1 MRHVISITLNELRV
15 SFGKPVSLVFLIGL
29 PLAFTVVLGLAMGTT
44 GGPPTIRVDAVD
56 LDGSAL
62 SARLVGALRDV
73 GGETLT
79 ICTLTDSRDVQ
90 PEECDLAADAELAP
104 EALAAQRL
112 EDGVTYAAVIVPDG
126 FGARLLAGEDVTVAY
141 RANADL
147 SAPMFIR
154 QSVDAAIRRV
164 SGSVVAARLS
174 ADAARTVGALSE
186 PQRATFFNDVYQA
199 AEKAW
204 QEPPVVLSVEATVQ
218 EEESGSAAGF
228 SQSAPGMACMFV
240 MVNVLGVAQAL
251 VASRQNWTFQRL
263 MVMPVP
269 RWAIVAGKVMAYYL
283 AGLCAFL
290 IILGV
295 GGLVGVRYGDSPL
308 AALAVA
314 VVYTLTVSA
323 MGLAFATFARTLGQA
338 SALSTLI
345 GIVLAP
351 LGGAWWPL
359 DVVPQAMN
367 VAGHIVSPIAWAM
380 DAFNGMIYYGKGLG
394 DILPYLGILLMYA
407 AVFFAVGVL
416 RFKYE

>member
-15 SFGKPVSLVFLIGL
+15 NFGNAVTLVFLIGL
-29 PLAFTVVLGLAMGTT
+29 PLAFTVVLGLAMG
-44 GGPPTIRVDAVD
+44 GASGQPTIRVDMVD
-56 LDGSAL
+56 LDGSEL
-62 SARLVGALRDV
+62 SARLVSALRDV

-79 ICTLTDSRDVQ
+79 VCILTDLREEQ
-90 PEECDLAADAELAP
+90 PEACDLSSETELAP
-104 EALAAQRL
+104 EPLAAQRL
-112 EDGVTYAAVIVPDG
+112 EDGVTYATVVIPGG
-126 FGARLLAGEDVTVAY
+126 FSDQLLAGEDVTVAY

-174 ADAARTVGALSE
+174 ADAAQTVGALDES
-186 PQRATFFNDVYQA
+186 QRAAFFNDVYRA
-199 AEKAW
+199 AEEAW
-204 QEPPVVLSVEATVQ
+204 QKPPAVLSVAATVQ
-218 EEESGSAAGF
+218 EESGTAAGF

-240 MVNVLGVAQAL
+240 MVNVLGVAQSL
-251 VASRQNWTFQRL
+251 VVARQNWTFQRL
-263 MVMPVP
+263 IVMPVP

-283 AGLCAFL
+283 AGLCSFL

-295 GGLVGVRYGDSPL
+295 GGLVGVNYGDSPI

-323 MGLAFATFARTLGQA
+323 MGLVFATFTRTLGQA
-338 SALSTLI
+338 SALSTLV

-367 VAGHIVSPIAWAM
+367 VAGHVVSPIAWAM
-380 DAFNGMIYYGKGLG
+380 DAFNGMIYFGKGLV
-394 DILPYLGILLMYA
+394 DILPYLGILLVYA
-407 AVFFAVGVL
+407 AGFFVVGVL